1 MRQVGGRGPHSEARG
16 KNCTSTEQEDT
27 KQTRP
32 NRHQPGKGGRKE
44 LRRRSCTAEAWEV
57 SRDRANKGGAHERP
71 GQEQICIGRK
81 QERVSVSASTNGHGR
96 ECDEIGSLLR
106 FSWGECGA
114 PVGFRKLIGVVRSKY
129 LSDGLHGSEG
139 VSVSVKCAD
148 SLSFCNCAGLL
159 AL

>member
-1 MRQVGGRGPHSEARG
+1 MPRTKMNWLKSGESLSE
-16 KNCTSTEQEDT
+16 
-27 KQTRP
+27 
-32 NRHQPGKGGRKE
+32 
-44 LRRRSCTAEAWEV
+44 
-57 SRDRANKGGAHERP
+57 
-71 GQEQICIGRK
+71 
-81 QERVSVSASTNGHGR
+81 SASTNGHGR

-114 PVGFRKLIGVVRSKY
+114 SVGFRELIGVVRSKY

-139 VSVSVKCAD
+139 GSVSVKGTD